1 MHGLHHGQERN
12 RPGGDGVRGHLRR
25 GNRVCK
31 EGKKGVWEMPGG
43 VRVDGKS
50 LDQDVRGV

>member
-1 MHGLHHGQERN
+1 MYSLHHEPERN
-12 RPGGDGVRGHLRR
+12 RPRGDGIREHLRR

-31 EGKKGVWEMPGG
+31 EGKNGVWEMPSS

-50 LDQDVRGV
+50 LDQDVRDV